1 MSLLALRNKIM
12 INTKNLIL
20 IVTLSVAALSPTIQ
34 AKDLTAQLDT
44 CSKVVAD
51 KARLK
56 CFDQIVFTKELPA
69 VIGKTQDQQSSTF
82 TATQVDS
89 FSKEQVTKT
98 AEEKAKEIDSIVL
111 TISKLK
117 KVGRGQWKITFSNGQ
132 QWLQKDTT
140 KLKLKV
146 DEEVTLSKGALS
158 SVFLQKENTNK
169 RMKVKRLK

>member
-1 MSLLALRNKIM
+1 M
-12 INTKNLIL
+12 
-20 IVTLSVAALSPTIQ
+20 
-34 AKDLTAQLDT
+34 
-44 CSKVVAD
+44 
-51 KARLK
+51 
-56 CFDQIVFTKELPA
+56 PA